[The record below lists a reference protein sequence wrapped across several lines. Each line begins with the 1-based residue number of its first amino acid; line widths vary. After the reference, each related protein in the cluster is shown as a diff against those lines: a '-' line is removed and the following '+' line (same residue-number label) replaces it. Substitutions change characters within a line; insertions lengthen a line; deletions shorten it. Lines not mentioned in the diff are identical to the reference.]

1 VAKSQLDAKRK
12 LMYRVGFPGWKLA
25 AKFGLPIR
33 LRVYITQDL
42 EANVYVA
49 ESPDLEGLVIEGHTL
64 DEVKDEALACS
75 KILLEAALHNPAPE
89 TQTDFIWHSVQH
101 TGA

>member
-1 VAKSQLDAKRK
+1 
-12 LMYRVGFPGWKLA
+12 MYRVGFPGWKLA
-25 AKFGLPIR
+25 AKLGVPVR

-49 ESPDLEGLVIEGHTL
+49 ESPDLQGLIIEGHTL

-75 KILLEAALHNPAPE
+75 KILLENALHDAAPE

-101 TGA
+101 AGA